1 MNLFL
6 GALLMMEGWIYRA
19 RASGGVRFVSQPD
32 VQQEPHQFHPQG
44 IIGVVGMTPSTC
56 ATAVRFLPQID
67 FQQVAPLQAVPPIDT
82 ASGITPGENFQDG
95 IYMKQRNHIS
105 ISPWKF
111 RCSVQAAYVK
121 HAISIKFNMHI
132 RVQIARK
139 PSEKIKALEQACGQ
153 PFLAAQT
160 AIISLRELLRVMM
173 VNTPCFKMSP
183 MGGGYQGCFALTG
196 TTQY

>member
-1 MNLFL
+1 
-6 GALLMMEGWIYRA
+6 
-19 RASGGVRFVSQPD
+19 
-32 VQQEPHQFHPQG
+32 
-44 IIGVVGMTPSTC
+44 MTPSTC

-139 PSEKIKALEQACGQ
+139 PSEKIKALEQACGSSSSSY
-153 PFLAAQT
+153 FL
-160 AIISLRELLRVMM
+160 S
-173 VNTPCFKMSP
+173 SSSSSSS
-183 MGGGYQGCFALTG
+183 GGSAGNGCGNGVFIGLN
-196 TTQY
+196 